1 MYDVLTHSSRV
12 YYYVCTAKP
21 MTRQTVTHQPLSF
34 QEDTVGSLET
44 FIPSTDQSLS
54 SAFLQCAFKFSRSPA
69 DIATVEARAAA
80 LYRL

>member
-1 MYDVLTHSSRV
+1 MYSETHD
-12 YYYVCTAKP
+12 TANSDTP
-21 MTRQTVTHQPLSF
+21 AIIFS
-34 QEDTVGSLET
+34 EDTVGSLET